1 MKILVID
8 NVNYEDY
15 PTGGILNFYRN
26 MLPAFGSDLLLA
38 GITTD
43 ITTPVGI
50 WAQKTI
56 GGRNFEYFS
65 MVRVTPSAKRP
76 LIPERITN
84 CFYIRKYINTILK
97 RNDFDWIVT
106 HKPEVMYFIPNG
118 YMSKTCYIMPGVENP
133 LSISRYPWARNLAG
147 LYDRF
152 FLMPKAAKA
161 RKLLAA
167 ADYNDRKA
175 FADRSKGKI
184 NVDKVIEFPTRYDD
198 SIYGVNR
205 TMRNDN
211 EKVFVTVGRLGW
223 FKGWKL
229 MIDSLK
235 QTHEIISNAKL
246 YFIGDGEDY
255 DKIKTYIHEQG
266 LDESVILLGKKAPKE
281 IAEWLNKADVFVM
294 GSMAEGWST
303 TLVEAC
309 ACGVPCVV
317 TDFSSAREM
326 VADGKNG
333 YVVTGRDEKDF
344 SKRMIEALS
353 LNRDE
358 VIEYDKRFERLA
370 VSHLKEDMERILK
383 DEL

>member
-8 NVNYEDY
+8 NVNYENY

-43 ITTPVGI
+43 DRTPVGI
-50 WAQKTI
+50 WTHREIDGQE
-56 GGRNFEYFS
+56 FEYFS
-65 MVRVTPSAKRP
+65 MARVTPSAKRP

-84 CFYIRKYINTILK
+84 CFYIKKYIRKIFK

-106 HKPEVMYFIPNG
+106 HKPEVMYFIPDG
-118 YMSKTCYIMPGVENP
+118 FMSKTCYIMPGVENP

-147 LYDRF
+147 LYDKF

-167 ADYNDRKA
+167 ADLNDRKA
-175 FADRSKGKI
+175 FVERSKGKI
-184 NVDKVIEFPTRYDD
+184 SVDKVIEFPTRYDD

-205 TMRNDN
+205 VSRDND

-229 MIDSLK
+229 MIDALK
-235 QTHEIISNAKL
+235 LTREKINNAHL
-246 YFIGDGEDY
+246 YFIGDGEDH
-255 DKIKTYIHEQG
+255 DKIKNYIHEQG
-266 LDESVILLGKKAPKE
+266 LDGSVVLLGKMAPKE
-281 IAEWLNKADVFVM
+281 IAVWLNKADVFVM

-333 YVVTGRDEKDF
+333 FVVSGRDEKVF
-344 SKRMIEALS
+344 SQKMVEALG
-353 LNRDE
+353 LDRDK

-370 VSHLKEDMERILK
+370 VSHLRKDMERILM
-383 DEL
+383 DEG

>member
-43 ITTPVGI
+43 AATPVGL
-50 WAQKTI
+50 WTKRTI
-56 GGRNFEYFS
+56 EGQDFEYFS
-65 MVRVTPSAKRP
+65 MARITPSAKRP

-97 RNDFDWIVT
+97 RNDYDWIVT
-106 HKPEVMYFIPNG
+106 HKPEVMYFIPDG

-152 FLMPKAAKA
+152 FLMSKAAKA

-205 TMRNDN
+205 AKRNDN

-235 QTHEIISNAKL
+235 QTRESISNAKL

-255 DKIKTYIHEQG
+255 DKINNYIHEQG
-266 LDESVILLGKKAPKE
+266 LDESVFLLGKKTPKE

-333 YVVTGRDEKDF
+333 FVVSGRDERVF
-344 SKRMIEALS
+344 SDKMIEALS
-353 LNRDE
+353 LDRDE
-358 VIEYDKRFERLA
+358 VIEYDKRFEKLA
-370 VSHLKEDMERILK
+370 VSHLKEDMVGILM
-383 DEL
+383 DEV

>member
-1 MKILVID
+1 MRILVID

-43 ITTPVGI
+43 TATPVGI
-50 WAQKTI
+50 WTQKTI
-56 GGRNFEYFS
+56 EGQRFEYFS
-65 MVRVTPSAKRP
+65 MARVTPSAKRP
-76 LIPERITN
+76 FIPERISN
-84 CFYIRKYINTILK
+84 CFYIRKHINSILK

-106 HKPEVMYFIPNG
+106 HKPEVMYFIPDG

-147 LYDRF
+147 LYDSF

-184 NVDKVIEFPTRYDD
+184 NVDNVIEFPTRYDD

-205 TMRNDN
+205 TTHNDN

-266 LDESVILLGKKAPKE
+266 LNESVILLGKKSPRE

-303 TLVEAC
+303 SLVEAC

-353 LNRDE
+353 LNRDD
-358 VIEYDKRFERLA
+358 VIEYDKRYERLA

>member
-26 MLPAFGSDLLLA
+26 MLPAFGGDLLLA

-43 ITTPVGI
+43 TATPVGI
-50 WAQKTI
+50 WTQKTI
-56 GGRNFEYFS
+56 GERTFEYFS
-65 MVRVTPSAKRP
+65 MARVTPSAKRP
-76 LIPERITN
+76 FIPERITN

-106 HKPEVMYFIPNG
+106 HKPEVMYFIPDG

-147 LYDRF
+147 LYDSF

-175 FADRSKGKI
+175 FADRSKGRI

-198 SIYGVNR
+198 SIYGVDR
-205 TMRNDN
+205 IYRDDDN
-211 EKVFVTVGRLGW
+211 KVFVTVGRLGW

-229 MIDSLK
+229 MIDALK
-235 QTHEIISNAKL
+235 LTHEKISDAHL
-246 YFIGDGEDY
+246 YFIGDGEDH
-255 DKIKTYIHEQG
+255 DKIKNYIHEQG
-266 LDESVILLGKKAPKE
+266 LDGSVVLLGKMSPNE
-281 IAEWLNKADVFVM
+281 IAVWLNKADVFVM

-333 YVVTGRDEKDF
+333 FVVSGRDEKVF
-344 SKRMIEALS
+344 SQKMVEALG
-353 LNRDE
+353 LDRKK

-370 VSHLKEDMERILK
+370 VSHLREDMERILN
-383 DEL
+383 

>member
-1 MKILVID
+1 MKILVVD

-43 ITTPVGI
+43 NATPVGI
-50 WAQKTI
+50 WTQKTI
-56 GGRNFEYFS
+56 EGRNFEYFS
-65 MVRVTPSAKRP
+65 MARVTPSAKRP

-106 HKPEVMYFIPNG
+106 HKPEVMYFIPDG

-205 TMRNDN
+205 AKRNDN

-266 LDESVILLGKKAPKE
+266 LDESVILLGKKAPRE

-326 VADGKNG
+326 VSDGKNG
-333 YVVTGRDEKDF
+333 YVVTGRDEKVF
-344 SKRMIEALS
+344 SKKMIEALS
-353 LNRDE
+353 LDRNE

-370 VSHLKEDMERILK
+370 VSHLKEDMVRILN
-383 DEL
+383 

>member
-43 ITTPVGI
+43 TATPVGI
-50 WAQKTI
+50 WTQKTI
-56 GGRNFEYFS
+56 EGQNFEYFS
-65 MVRVTPSAKRP
+65 MARVTPSAKRP

-106 HKPEVMYFIPNG
+106 HKPEVMYFIPDG

-133 LSISRYPWARNLAG
+133 LSISRYPWARNMAG
-147 LYDRF
+147 LYDSF

-205 TMRNDN
+205 AMRNDN

-235 QTHEIISNAKL
+235 QTRKSINNAKL

-255 DKIKTYIHEQG
+255 DKIKTYIHKQG

-317 TDFSSAREM
+317 TDFSSARDM

-333 YVVTGRDEKDF
+333 YVVTGRDEKVF
-344 SKRMIEALS
+344 SKKMIDALS

-358 VIEYDKRFERLA
+358 VIEYDKRYEKLA
-370 VSHLKEDMERILK
+370 VSHLKEDLERILN
-383 DEL
+383 

>member
-1 MKILVID
+1 MKILVVD

-43 ITTPVGI
+43 NATPVGI
-50 WAQKTI
+50 WTQKTI
-56 GGRNFEYFS
+56 EGRNFEYFS
-65 MVRVTPSAKRP
+65 MARVTPSAKRP

-106 HKPEVMYFIPNG
+106 HKPEVMYFIPDG

-235 QTHEIISNAKL
+235 QTHEIINNAKL

-266 LDESVILLGKKAPKE
+266 LDESVILLGKKAPRE

-333 YVVTGRDEKDF
+333 YVVTGRDEKVF
-344 SKRMIEALS
+344 SKKMIEALS
-353 LNRDE
+353 LDRDD
-358 VIEYDKRFERLA
+358 VIEYDKRYERLA
-370 VSHLKEDMERILK
+370 VSHLKEDMERVLN
-383 DEL
+383 

>member
-38 GITTD
+38 GINTD
-43 ITTPVGI
+43 TTTPVGI
-50 WAQKTI
+50 WTQKTI
-56 GGRNFEYFS
+56 EGQNFEYFS
-65 MVRVTPSAKRP
+65 MARVTPSAKRP

-106 HKPEVMYFIPNG
+106 HKPEVMYFIPDG

-147 LYDRF
+147 LYDSF

-205 TMRNDN
+205 AMRNDK

-333 YVVTGRDEKDF
+333 YVVTGRDEKVF
-344 SKRMIEALS
+344 SKKMIEALS

-370 VSHLKEDMERILK
+370 VSHLKEDMVRILN
-383 DEL
+383 

>member
-1 MKILVID
+1 MKILVVD

-43 ITTPVGI
+43 NATPVGI
-50 WAQKTI
+50 WTQKTI
-56 GGRNFEYFS
+56 EGRNFEYFS
-65 MVRVTPSAKRP
+65 MARVTPSAKRP

-106 HKPEVMYFIPNG
+106 HKPEVMYFIPDG

-147 LYDRF
+147 LYDSF

-205 TMRNDN
+205 AMRNDN

-235 QTHEIISNAKL
+235 QTRESISNAKL

-266 LDESVILLGKKAPKE
+266 LDESVILLGKKAPRE

-326 VADGKNG
+326 VSDGKNG
-333 YVVTGRDEKDF
+333 YVVTGRDEKVF
-344 SKRMIEALS
+344 SKKMIEALS
-353 LNRDE
+353 LDRNE

-370 VSHLKEDMERILK
+370 VSHLKEDMVRILN
-383 DEL
+383 

>member
-1 MKILVID
+1 MKILVVD

-43 ITTPVGI
+43 NATPVGI
-50 WAQKTI
+50 WTQKTI
-56 GGRNFEYFS
+56 EGRNFEYFS
-65 MVRVTPSAKRP
+65 MARVTPSAKRP

-152 FLMPKAAKA
+152 FLMQKAAKA

-333 YVVTGRDEKDF
+333 FVVAGRDEKVF
-344 SKRMIEALS
+344 SQKMVEALG
-353 LNRDE
+353 LDRE
-358 VIEYDKRFERLA
+358 KVIEYDERFEGLA
-370 VSHLKEDMERILK
+370 VSHLREDMERILN
-383 DEL
+383 

>member
-333 YVVTGRDEKDF
+333 YVVTGRDEKVF
-344 SKRMIEALS
+344 SKKMIDALN

-358 VIEYDKRFERLA
+358 VIEYDKRYEKHA
-370 VSHLKEDMERILK
+370 VSHLKEDLERILK

>member
-1 MKILVID
+1 MRILVID

-43 ITTPVGI
+43 NATPVGI
-50 WAQKTI
+50 WTQKTI
-56 GGRNFEYFS
+56 EGRNFEYFS
-65 MVRVTPSAKRP
+65 MARVTPSAKRP

-333 YVVTGRDEKDF
+333 YVVTGRDEKVF
-344 SKRMIEALS
+344 SKKMIEALS
-353 LNRDE
+353 LDRDE
-358 VIEYDKRFERLA
+358 VIEYDKRYEKLA
-370 VSHLKEDMERILK
+370 VSHLKEDLERILN
-383 DEL
+383 

>member
-26 MLPAFGSDLLLA
+26 MLPAFGRDLLLA

-43 ITTPVGI
+43 NATPVGI
-50 WAQKTI
+50 WTQKTI
-56 GGRNFEYFS
+56 EGRNFEYFS
-65 MVRVTPSAKRP
+65 MARVTPSAKRP

-266 LDESVILLGKKAPKE
+266 LDESVILLGKKSPRE

-370 VSHLKEDMERILK
+370 VSHLKEDMERILN
-383 DEL
+383 